1 MGRREENKARKRAAL
16 EAAGLELFET
26 QGFHRA
32 SVEQIASAAGV
43 ARGTFYLYFEDKEAL
58 FVALVRRV
66 LDPVLEALQACSAV
80 VDEASDAREVLR
92 AYLTL
97 SVALSDAV
105 MRHARE
111 ALLYYREQRD
121 PSAVGQWLRAWTRAM
136 EGEVVGMVQVAMA
149 RGWMRRGSAK
159 VVGLATVG
167 AIDRLV
173 YTYLSGHD
181 LGGPLEVGLEVS
193 RLFGE
198 GVLAPGVTYMDL
210 VEVRAIRDAH
220 ADNDSKA

>member
-16 EAAGLELFET
+16 EQAGLELFEA

-43 ARGTFYLYFEDKEAL
+43 ARGTFYLYFDDKEAL
-58 FVALVRRV
+58 FVVLVRRV
-66 LDPVLEALQACSAV
+66 LDPVLGALQACSAV
-80 VDEASDAREVLR
+80 VDEADDAHEVLR

-105 MRHARE
+105 MRHTRE

-121 PSAVGQWLRAWTRAM
+121 PSSVGQWLRSWTSAM

-149 RGWMRRGSAK
+149 RGWMRQGSAK

-173 YTYLSGHD
+173 YTYLSGQE

-220 ADNDSKA
+220 TDSGEA